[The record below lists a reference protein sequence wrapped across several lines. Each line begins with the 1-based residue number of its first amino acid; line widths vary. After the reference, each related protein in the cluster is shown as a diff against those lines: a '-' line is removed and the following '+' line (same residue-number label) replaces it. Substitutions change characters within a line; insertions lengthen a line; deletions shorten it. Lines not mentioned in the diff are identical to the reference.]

1 MPRQKH
7 QRMTVPSD
15 HREAMDA
22 LAAARRAGEITMDE
36 YLARTRRII
45 ISGKAVDNIGTRKA
59 RM

>member
-1 MPRQKH
+1 
-7 QRMTVPSD
+7 
-15 HREAMDA
+15 MDA